1 MNSVHGRYPQI
12 LGSLFVNDNNL
23 VALDI
28 FVQNISQSMFF
39 TGITNIFKTSCE
51 HQFYSFEIQ
60 FFHKQRPTLTLMLP
74 NLQQDY
80 TLKCLHKI
88 IYHIWK
94 NKSFFWF
101 FLYIIDDVTCLCDLY
116 THVTK
121 KMLEQQ
127 HKPWNGPCHGKSS
140 FIYSSI
146 AILSSITKILH
157 NLEFKWKLENLLNK

>member
-1 MNSVHGRYPQI
+1 MRAVETFMLTTTYIKENNIKNACKLNSVHGRYPQI

-88 IYHIWK
+88 IYHI
-94 NKSFFWF
+94 
-101 FLYIIDDVTCLCDLY
+101 
-116 THVTK
+116 
-121 KMLEQQ
+121 
-127 HKPWNGPCHGKSS
+127 
-140 FIYSSI
+140 
-146 AILSSITKILH
+146 
-157 NLEFKWKLENLLNK
+157 